1 MIEKNEIYITDIES
15 YGCNGEGIAHIDG
28 FPVFIENA
36 LKGEKVKILAVKVL
50 KNFGYG
56 KLLEVLEPSDARRD
70 VICPVFKR
78 CGGCQLLHM
87 EYQEQLLLKTQIV
100 EDCMRKFS
108 GLSDFQVAPCE
119 GAESPFNYRNK
130 AQYPVKGREVGFY
143 AQRSHDLIPVE
154 KCLMQNEADEKYIE
168 IVKNYAH
175 SEDIRHL
182 YTRTGDGEQMVVL
195 VSACRKLRDEA
206 WLVEKFKEAGATTL
220 VQNINTKNTN
230 VILGGEN
237 KVLYGTGKIEG
248 RIGSLKFSVSPHS
261 FFQINTKQTEKLY
274 GKGKELLEL
283 KGTER
288 LMDLYCGI
296 GSIGLFMADKV
307 KSVIGVEC
315 IPQAI
320 ENAKENAKKNGISNA
335 EFMVG
340 LSEEVFPM
348 LMKKG
353 EMPDIVVVDPPR
365 KGCDEKLLTTL
376 LEYTPEKILYISC
389 NPSTLARDLKIL
401 SEKYDVGTVYP
412 YDLFPNTRHV
422 ECCVRLWRKTD
433 RRGC

>member
-1 MIEKNEIYITDIES
+1 MIEKNKTYITKIEN
-15 YGCNGEGIAHIDG
+15 YGCNGEGIAHIDD

-36 LKGEKVKILAVKVL
+36 LVGEKVKILAVKVL
-50 KNFGYG
+50 KNFAYG
-56 KLLEVLEPSDARRD
+56 KLLEVLTPSEARLE
-70 VICPVFKR
+70 VPCPVFKR

-87 EYQEQLLLKTQIV
+87 DYGEQLSLKTRIV

-108 GLSDFQVAPCE
+108 GLSDFEVAPCT
-119 GAESPFNYRNK
+119 GAENPWNYRNK
-130 AQYPVKGREVGFY
+130 AQYPVKDKEVGFY
-143 AQRSHDLIPVE
+143 APRSHDLIPIR
-154 KCLMQNEADEKYIE
+154 KCFMQNEADERYIE
-168 IVKNYAH
+168 IIKSYPH
-175 SEDIRHL
+175 SKDIRHL

-195 VSACRKLRDEA
+195 VTSCRKLKDEE
-206 WLVEKFKEAGATTL
+206 WLVQRFKDEGVTTL

-230 VILGGEN
+230 VILGEKN
-237 KVLYGTGKIEG
+237 RVLYGEGKIEG
-248 RIGSLKFSVSPHS
+248 RIGDLKFSVSPHS

-274 GKGKELLEL
+274 QKGKELLEL

-315 IPQAI
+315 VPQAI
-320 ENAKENAKKNGISNA
+320 ENAKENAKKNKIENA

-340 LSEEVFPM
+340 LSEDVFSE

-401 SEKYDVGTVYP
+401 SQKYSVGTVYP
-412 YDLFPNTRHV
+412 YDLFPHTKHT
-422 ECCVRLWRKTD
+422 ECVVKLCRK
-433 RRGC
+433 

>member
-1 MIEKNEIYITDIES
+1 MLEKNKTYITEIES

-28 FPVFIENA
+28 FPVFVENA
-36 LKGEKVKILAVKVL
+36 LVGEKVKILAVKVL
-50 KNFGYG
+50 KNFAYG
-56 KLLEVLEPSDARRD
+56 KLLEIIIPSLKRRE
-70 VICPVFKR
+70 VICPAFKR

-87 EYQEQLLLKTQIV
+87 EYSEQLLLKKQIV
-100 EDCMRKFS
+100 DDCMRKFS
-108 GLSDFQVAPCE
+108 GLSEFEVAPCE
-119 GAESPFNYRNK
+119 GAENPWNYRNK
-130 AQYPVKGREVGFY
+130 AQYPVSGKNVGFY
-143 AQRSHDLIPVE
+143 AQRSHDLIPIE
-154 KCLMQNEADEKYIE
+154 KCFMQNEADEKYIK
-168 IVKNYAH
+168 IIKDYPH
-175 SEDIRHL
+175 SNDIRHL
-182 YTRTGDGEQMVVL
+182 YTRTGNNQQMVVL
-195 VSACRKLRDEA
+195 VTSCRKLKDEE
-206 WLVEKFKEAGATTL
+206 WLKEKFKNAGVTTL

-230 VILGGEN
+230 VILGEEN
-237 KVLYGTGKIEG
+237 RILFGDGKIEG
-248 RIGSLKFSVSPHS
+248 KIGNLKFSVSPHS

-274 GKGKELLEL
+274 QKGKDLLQL
-283 KGTER
+283 KGTEK

-307 KSVIGVEC
+307 KSLLGVEC

-320 ENAKENAKKNGISNA
+320 ENAKENAEKNGIENA

-340 LSEEVFPM
+340 LSEEVFPL

-401 SEKYDVGTVYP
+401 SEKYSVGTVYP
-412 YDLFPNTRHV
+412 YDLFPHTKHV
-422 ECCVRLWRKTD
+422 ECVVLLSKVNN
-433 RRGC
+433 

>member
-1 MIEKNEIYITDIES
+1 MLKKNETYITDIES

-36 LKGEKVKILAVKVL
+36 LVGEKVKILAVKVL
-50 KNFGYG
+50 KNFAYG
-56 KLLEVLEPSDARRD
+56 KLLEVLEPSEARRD
-70 VICPVFKR
+70 VVCPVFKR

-87 EYQEQLLLKTQIV
+87 DYREQLLLKTSIV

-108 GLSDFQVAPCE
+108 GISGFKVAPCE
-119 GAESPFNYRNK
+119 GAENPWNYRNK
-130 AQYPVKGREVGFY
+130 AQYPVKDKEAGFY
-143 AQRSHDLIPVE
+143 APRSHDLIPID
-154 KCLMQNEADEKYIE
+154 KCFMQNEADEKFIE
-168 IVKNYAH
+168 IIKSYAH
-175 SEDIRHL
+175 TEDIRHL
-182 YTRTGDGEQMVVL
+182 YTRSGENEQMVVL
-195 VSACRKLRDEA
+195 VTNCRKLKDEE
-206 WLVEKFKEAGATTL
+206 WLIENFKGAGVTTL
-220 VQNINTKNTN
+220 VQNINLKNTN
-230 VILGGEN
+230 VILGEEN
-237 KVLYGTGKIEG
+237 KVLFGSGKIEG
-248 RIGSLKFSVSPHS
+248 RIGNLKFSVSPHS

-274 GKGKELLEL
+274 QKGKDLLEL
-283 KGTER
+283 KGNER

-307 KSVIGVEC
+307 KSLIGVEC

-320 ENAKENAKKNGISNA
+320 ENARENAKKNGIENA

-365 KGCDEKLLTTL
+365 KGCDEKLLSTL

-401 SEKYDVGTVYP
+401 SEKYSVGTVYP
-412 YDLFPNTRHV
+412 YDLFPNTRHT
-422 ECCVRLWRKTD
+422 ECCVLLCRN
-433 RRGC
+433 

>member
-1 MIEKNEIYITDIES
+1 MLKKNETYVTEIEG

-28 FPVFIENA
+28 FPVFIDNA
-36 LKGEKVKILAVKVL
+36 LVGETVKILAVKVL
-50 KNFGYG
+50 KNFAYG
-56 KLLEVLEPSDARRD
+56 KLLEIITPSDARRE

-87 EYQEQLLLKTQIV
+87 DYKEQLLLKTSIV

-108 GLSDFQVAPCE
+108 GLSEFVVAPCE
-119 GAESPFNYRNK
+119 GAENPFNYRNK
-130 AQYPVKGREVGFY
+130 AQYPVKEKQVGFY
-143 AQRSHDLIPVE
+143 AQRSHDLIPID
-154 KCLMQNEADEKYIE
+154 KCFMQNEADERYIQ

-175 SEDIRHL
+175 SKDIRHL
-182 YTRTGDGEQMVVL
+182 YTRSGDNEQMVVL
-195 VSACRKLRDEA
+195 VTNCKKLKDEEQ
-206 WLVEKFKEAGATTL
+206 LVESFKQAGVTTL
-220 VQNINTKNTN
+220 VQNINLKNTN
-230 VILGGEN
+230 VILGEEN
-237 KVLYGTGKIEG
+237 KILYGEGKIEG

-274 GKGKELLEL
+274 QKGKDLLEL
-283 KGTER
+283 KGNER

-307 KSVIGVEC
+307 KSLVGVEC

-320 ENAKENAKKNGISNA
+320 ENAKENAKKNGVSNA
-335 EFMVG
+335 EFLVG
-340 LSEEVFPM
+340 LSEEVFPK

-376 LEYTPEKILYISC
+376 LEYLPEKILYISC

-401 SEKYDVGTVYP
+401 SEKYSVGTVYP

-422 ECCVRLWRKTD
+422 ECCVQLCRIRQ
-433 RRGC
+433 